1 MTNPNYIPQW
11 PLYKDKDGV
20 YIRALPIKAID
31 YANDGSA
38 QVEFDGAYSEQY
50 ISSAFIAT
58 FKPEVGG
65 YLFNSQ
71 YGETLYLSKSDF
83 EAKYTKDSEDGGS
96 ASVTSSSIT
105 DATETGKAV
114 LTAKDRPAAR
124 AAINIDRVQQNDTET
139 RIVSADGKAWFY
151 TGSSGT
157 GFFDQTSNKTTKFP
171 GQGVAVTDPAGDT
184 PTKAEFTALLA
195 SLRASG
201 AIAS

>member
-11 PLYKDKDGV
+11 PLYKDSDGV

-38 QVEFDGAYSEQY
+38 QVEFDGAYNDQY
-50 ISSAFIAT
+50 ISAAFIGT

-71 YGETLYLSKSDF
+71 YGEILYLSKADF
-83 EAKYTKDSEDGGS
+83 EAKYTKDTSEGGY
-96 ASVTSSSIT
+96 T
-105 DATETGKAV
+105 
-114 LTAKDRPAAR
+114 LPAA
-124 AAINIDRVQQNDTET
+124 T
-139 RIVSADGKAWFY
+139 
-151 TGSSGT
+151 
-157 GFFDQTSNKTTKFP
+157 TSTLGGVK
-171 GQGVAVTDPAGDT
+171 QGVAVADAAGDT